1 MNESV
6 PRQMLFGIST
16 RNLTKN
22 KTIDTGLVANECLFN
37 FALKNKNKH
46 FHD

>member
-6 PRQMLFGIST
+6 PRQMQFGAST
-16 RNLTKN
+16 RNLTKD
-22 KTIDTGLVANECLFN
+22 KTIDTGLVANACLFN